1 MMKKKSAIILIAIC
15 LISLSSIA
23 QKYVNN
29 QLNIG
34 VGAQAYAMGNAV
46 VATIDNTTAGYWNP
60 AGLANMGEGIQ
71 PAIMHAELFA
81 GISKFDY
88 LSVAM
93 GLPGGNSVVGMSL
106 FRNGVDGIP
115 NTLFAVSGSGIFQPE
130 NVTFFSSSDY
140 GLIFSFAKPNF
151 LINNLSAGVN
161 AKLYYRSAGD
171 FTNAYGFGIDIG
183 GQYTL
188 GDVKLGLMLKDIT
201 TTVLAWNFN
210 FTEQEKQVFAA
221 TNNVIPEKSTE
232 FSYPKINLGAAYNF
246 EFTDNLSLLT
256 ELDLDIST
264 DGKRNV
270 ALGSVIDPHFGAELN
285 YSDFVFLRAG
295 LNNIQKGTS
304 FAGKE
309 VTFIQPNLGAGIK
322 VSDLYIDYALTRFGD
337 SNQSVFSHI
346 FSLMFDINREN
357 TSNNF

>member
-1 MMKKKSAIILIAIC
+1 MMKQKLAIFIASW
-15 LISLSSIA
+15 LISLSCIA
-23 QKYVNN
+23 QTYTNN

-93 GLPGGNSVVGMSL
+93 GLAGGSSVVGLSI

-115 NTLFAVSGSGIFQPE
+115 NTLFAVDGNGIFRPE
-130 NVTFFSSSDY
+130 QVTYFSSSDY
-140 GLIFSFAKPNF
+140 GMIFSFAKPNL
-151 LINNLSAGVN
+151 LIDNLNVGIN
-161 AKLYYRSAGD
+161 AKVYYRTAGD

-188 GDVKLGLMLKDIT
+188 GDVKFGLMLKDIT
-201 TTVLAWNFN
+201 TTVLAWSFN
-210 FTEQEKQVFAA
+210 FTEEEKQVFAA
-221 TNNVIPEKSTE
+221 TGNDIPVKSTE

-246 EFTDNLSLLT
+246 EFTDKLSLLA
-256 ELDLDIST
+256 ELDLDMTT

-270 ALGSVIDPHFGAELN
+270 LIGNIIDPHFGLEFN
-285 YSDFVFLRAG
+285 YNDLVFLRGG
-295 LNNIQKGTS
+295 LNNMQKGTS

-322 VSDLYIDYALTRFGD
+322 VADLHIDYALTRFGD

>member
-1 MMKKKSAIILIAIC
+1 MMKKKLAIFIASW
-15 LISLSSIA
+15 LISLSCIA
-23 QKYVNN
+23 QKYTNN

-46 VATIDNTTAGYWNP
+46 VATINNTTAGYWNP

-71 PAIMHAELFA
+71 PAIMHAELFG

-88 LSVAM
+88 ISAAM
-93 GLPGGNSVVGMSL
+93 GIAGGNSVVGLSL

-115 NTLFAVSGSGIFQPE
+115 NTLDAVDGNGIFHPE
-130 NVTFFSSSDY
+130 RVKFFSSSDY
-140 GLIFSFAKPNF
+140 GLIFSFAKPNL
-151 LINNLSAGVN
+151 LIDNLNLGVN
-161 AKLYYRSAGD
+161 AKLYYRTAGD
-171 FTNAYGFGIDIG
+171 FTNAFGFGIDVG

-188 GDVKLGLMLKDIT
+188 GDVKFGLMLKDIT

-210 FTEQEKQVFAA
+210 FTEEEKQVFAA
-221 TNNVIPEKSTE
+221 TGNVIPIQSTE

-246 EFTDNLSLLT
+246 QFTERLSLLT
-256 ELDLDIST
+256 ELDFDMNT

-270 ALGSVIDPHFGAELN
+270 AIGNVIDPHAGLELN
-285 YSDFVFLRAG
+285 YNDLVFLRAG
-295 LNNIQKGTS
+295 INNIQNGTS

-309 VTFIQPNLGAGIK
+309 VTFIQPNVGAGVK
-322 VSDLYIDYALTRFGD
+322 VADLYIDYALTRFGD

-346 FSLMFDINREN
+346 ISLMFDINREN